1 MSVMNYKQVVESVSR
16 KTGKPT
22 ELVKD
27 ILDNAVETVIRGAIS
42 GKTVQIEGFGA
53 FILKFLNRRS
63 IPSNFLTGEEAIS
76 ESHLK
81 LSFKEYMP
89 VKTRIA
95 KKYNEMLRAIR
106 EDEERILKE
115 RQGE

>member
-1 MSVMNYKQVVESVSR
+1 MSVMSYKQVVESVSR
-16 KTGKPT
+16 KSGKPK

-27 ILDNAVETVIRGAIS
+27 ILDAGVETVIRGAIS

-63 IPSNFLTGEEAIS
+63 IPSHFMTGEEAIS

-81 LSFKEYMP
+81 LSFKEYLP

-95 KKYNEMLRAIR
+95 KKYNEMIRAIR
-106 EDEERILKE
+106 EDEERKAAAE
-115 RQGE
+115 VGE